1 MKEAIITDL
10 NGLFVDVDLVDDSET
25 GYLLLTAPDDPYDNE
40 DAPITG
46 YRVALPVPGGLYR
59 PRFDREAYDLHQAA
73 EVAHA
78 AAMVAWL
85 TLPEEER
92 GPEPFAPEAP
102 AFWVEGLTP
111 EEIEALQPAPP
122 EPTPDQLRIEQ
133 LEVDNALL
141 LLDLAETQAR
151 QQQGE
156 QDNAL
161 LLLSQAETEARLQKA
176 EQDQAALLLTLV
188 EGGVI

>member
-10 NGLFVDVDLVDDSET
+10 YGLFIDVEIVNDSET
-25 GYLLLTAPDDPYDNE
+25 GYLPLFAPDDPYD
-40 DAPITG
+40 DKPAQMTG
-46 YRVALPVPGGLYR
+46 YRVALPVTPGLYR
-59 PRFDREAYDLHQAA
+59 PRFDRTAYDLHQAA

-92 GPEPFAPEAP
+92 GPEPVDPIAP

-111 EEIEALQPAPP
+111 EEIAALQPTLP
-122 EPTPDQLRIEQ
+122 EPTAEQLRISQ
-133 LEVDNALL
+133 LETDNAMLL
-141 LLDLAETQAR
+141 LQ
-151 QQQGE
+151 
-156 QDNAL
+156 
-161 LLLSQAETEARLQKA
+161 QAEAESRLQKS
-176 EQDQAALLLTLV
+176 ELDQAALLLQLV